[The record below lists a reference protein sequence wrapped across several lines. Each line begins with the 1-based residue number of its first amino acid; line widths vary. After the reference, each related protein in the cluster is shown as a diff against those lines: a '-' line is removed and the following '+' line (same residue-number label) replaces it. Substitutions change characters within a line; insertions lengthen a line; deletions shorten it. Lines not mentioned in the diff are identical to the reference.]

1 MMQAT
6 LQSDGRVLITNGVM
20 RSMVEPHDT
29 FTLDAIA
36 PGIENRAAILNAW
49 ADFPEP
55 PPYVEPAPTPVTRVS
70 PRQARLAL
78 LDAGLLDTVE
88 TELAKP
94 ENKAALISWEYA
106 TSVERDSPLIAT
118 IGGALGMTEQQI
130 DDLFT
135 AAAAL

>member
-1 MMQAT
+1 MTEITAQYLDEDHLT
-6 LQSDGRVLITNGVM
+6 LSRSDMPGRMIPAVVGNRHWDELVTLGITPADYV
-20 RSMVEPHDT
+20 
-29 FTLDAIA
+29 A
-36 PGIENRAAILNAW
+36 P
-49 ADFPEP
+49 PEP
-55 PPYVEPAPTPVTRVS
+55 IPSTVT

-106 TSVERDSPLIAT
+106 TTVERDSPLIAT
-118 IGGALGMTEQQI
+118 IGGALGMTDQQI